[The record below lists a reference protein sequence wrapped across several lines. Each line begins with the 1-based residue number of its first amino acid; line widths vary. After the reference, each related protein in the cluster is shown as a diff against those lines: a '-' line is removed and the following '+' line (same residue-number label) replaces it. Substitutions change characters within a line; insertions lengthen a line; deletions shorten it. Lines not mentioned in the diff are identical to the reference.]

1 TSDSFRMLG
10 MNILSEVLLSN
21 AGSPLRKA
29 LIDSGLG
36 SALADGSGLHD
47 DFREAVFGAGLK
59 GVAAEDAEKVQRVVL
74 DTLESLADHGVDASQ
89 VDAAIHHLEFEK
101 RERSNAGFPYAL
113 RLLFASMPPYHYGG
127 DPLQALDFD
136 NDLERLEQARKDGR
150 FFENLIAAELLENAH
165 RALLTVV
172 PDTAMEERQR
182 QAELA
187 RLKTIEG

>member
-1 TSDSFRMLG
+1 MKVLT
-10 MNILSEVLLSN
+10 EVLLSN

-47 DFREAVFGAGLK
+47 DYKEVVFGAGLK
-59 GVAAEDAEKVQRVVL
+59 GIEPSDAGKVERVVL
-74 DTLESLADHGVDASQ
+74 DTLEKLADQGVDKAL

-113 RLLFASMPPYHYGG
+113 RLVFA
-127 DPLQALDFD
+127 ALLA
-136 NDLERLEQARKDGR
+136 NQY
-150 FFENLIAAELLENAH
+150 

-172 PDTAMEERQR
+172 PDTELEEGQR
-182 QAELA
+182 RRELDQLAAIEAGLSDAERA
-187 RLKTIEG
+187 RIVEDAL

>member
-1 TSDSFRMLG
+1 MKVLT
-10 MNILSEVLLSN
+10 EVLLSN

-47 DFREAVFGAGLK
+47 DYKEVVFGAGLK
-59 GVAAEDAEKVQRVVL
+59 GIDASDAGKVERVVL
-74 DTLESLADHGVDASQ
+74 DTLEKLADQGVDKAL

-113 RLLFASMPPYHYGG
+113 RLVFAALPAYQYGG
-127 DPLQALDFD
+127 DPLTVLNFDADLD
-136 NDLERLEQARKDGR
+136 RLEGARSEGR
-150 FFENLIAAELLENAH
+150 FFENLIRAELLDNPH

-172 PDTAMEERQR
+172 
-182 QAELA
+182 
-187 RLKTIEG
+187 